1 MEDKI
6 KELIKK
12 YTESSYACDRFSS
25 PILDAVTY
33 YDGKESVYDE
43 VIEDL
48 EKLLKDSLK

>member
-1 MEDKI
+1 MEEKI

-25 PILDAVTY
+25 PILDEVTY
-33 YDGKESVYDE
+33 YEGKESVYDE

-48 EKLLKDSLK
+48 EELIKESLK